1 MTSLSTQLK
10 KLKKAPTRAL
20 AVERDYSSLL
30 FNKKEAG
37 SYDKDDF
44 YKIGLAGLA
53 GMKKLDDNFDTY
65 LPELFEKKL
74 IKFNRAIISKEEN
87 TEFDQKIEKMLLL
100 LSPYFHHQC
109 CREVLE
115 WFIHKFQIH
124 SYNAEA
130 LFLTF
135 LPFHSINSFG
145 RLLHI
150 LKFNSPD
157 MNWLEEYQKDAA
169 PIPLNILCRFCQSGR
184 DYWLITC
191 LNKFV
196 VNFVE
201 ILEEKHINNMQHYF
215 TFLASLYGN
224 LIENRGSTI
233 DDQLISRLIP
243 FIGISLKSI
252 LHLINDFDL
261 FQLSDL
267 LLKLMSKYE
276 MVAFLSLFWR
286 ILIEQI
292 ISEKTSV
299 DSKNFFTEFLI
310 TLFDLHR
317 LSDKQ
322 AEAAFDLF
330 LDFIEGDLELA
341 DWQAEK
347 IQKYFEDQL
356 MFSHDENKRIKRKV
370 GKRWDKSR
378 PISYDFADNVP
389 EQSRQRIR
397 QALAVWESETCLSF
411 VENGPDVDR
420 LEFFDGGGCSSF
432 VGKTGGTQGISIS
445 TPGCDFIGIIAHEIG
460 HALGTFHEQARP
472 DQSRHIAIHY
482 NNIPLTRWNNFQP
495 VNEDQAETFKLPY
508 DPGSVMHYGP
518 YGFASDQ
525 YKPTISTLDINW
537 QSTIGQRIGPSFLDI
552 LSINKAYFCSEKCS
566 KPLINCL
573 HGGYPNPNKC
583 FECKCP
589 HGFSGKLCELVQPS
603 PCGATLKKPNST
615 KETTLEPTTLKINKE
630 KETATKTIEP
640 PTTTGTAENF
650 IENTTEG
657 KELVFFGRVAVL
669 VYFLI
674 KLTVI

>member
-1 MTSLSTQLK
+1 MRKSFNHFFLIFLFYLLLWMTNYNEANERTRKASKLIVDKIKQLINEK
-10 KLKKAPTRAL
+10 
-20 AVERDYSSLL
+20 VEREMVQNDAIPPTEIPQRDPNALRHH
-30 FNKKEAG
+30 N
-37 SYDKDDF
+37 
-44 YKIGLAGLA
+44 
-53 GMKKLDDNFDTY
+53 
-65 LPELFEKKL
+65 EL
-74 IKFNRAIISKEEN
+74 
-87 TEFDQKIEKMLLL
+87 
-100 LSPYFHHQC
+100 
-109 CREVLE
+109 
-115 WFIHKFQIH
+115 
-124 SYNAEA
+124 
-130 LFLTF
+130 
-135 LPFHSINSFG
+135 
-145 RLLHI
+145 
-150 LKFNSPD
+150 
-157 MNWLEEYQKDAA
+157 
-169 PIPLNILCRFCQSGR
+169 
-184 DYWLITC
+184 
-191 LNKFV
+191 V
-196 VNFVE
+196 VNG
-201 ILEEKHINNMQHYF
+201 INGDYF
-215 TFLASLYGN
+215 
-224 LIENRGSTI
+224 
-233 DDQLISRLIP
+233 Q
-243 FIGISLKSI
+243 
-252 LHLINDFDL
+252 
-261 FQLSDL
+261 
-267 LLKLMSKYE
+267 
-276 MVAFLSLFWR
+276 
-286 ILIEQI
+286 
-292 ISEKTSV
+292 
-299 DSKNFFTEFLI
+299 
-310 TLFDLHR
+310 
-317 LSDKQ
+317 
-322 AEAAFDLF
+322 
-330 LDFIEGDLELA
+330 GDLELA

-370 GKRWDKSR
+370 GKRWDKTR

-397 QALAVWESETCLSF
+397 QALAIWESETCLSF

-552 LSINKAYFCSEKCS
+552 LSINRAYFCSEKCS

-603 PCGATLKKPNST
+603 PCGGTVKLSKTKIKISSPSHPNLFPSNIDCIWLLKAPPGGHIFLQFSSENFYYSCEDTCDKSFIELKTGPDFRITGYRFCCSVAPKNIFRSSGSEMIVIHSGQGPSSEGFLAYIWSDLDWEKKPNSI

-630 KETATKTIEP
+630 KETATETIEP
-640 PTTTGTAENF
+640 FATTTGTTENF

-657 KELVFFGRVAVL
+657 KEIVFSSTTTPTELKTTPTLQINNCLNCDNWSPWEECTQICGGCGKLKENEVV
-669 VYFLI
+669 I
-674 KLTVI
+674 KLV